1 MIHHAQNKVLK
12 ENLRNK
18 KKIIPIIITNIQQ
31 RKYTLLTSFLFH
43 RLTVL
48 FINNL
53 PFPSVQ
59 KVFQKENRHYNK
71 IFSK

>member
-1 MIHHAQNKVLK
+1 MMCKFKHCLWISQ
-12 ENLRNK
+12 
-18 KKIIPIIITNIQQ
+18 IIQQ